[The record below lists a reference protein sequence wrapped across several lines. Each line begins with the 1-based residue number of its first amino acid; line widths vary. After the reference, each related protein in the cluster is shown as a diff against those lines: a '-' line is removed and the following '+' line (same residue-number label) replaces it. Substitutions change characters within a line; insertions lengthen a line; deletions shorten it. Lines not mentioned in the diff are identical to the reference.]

1 MYDFILFENIY
12 NLENHYVDLGNLA
25 YLLKQSGYKVAI
37 ANVFK
42 EEKLVKEKDIDIIP
56 LNYHLPSFITKKV
69 KHNGAVTFLY
79 RFLSSL
85 YLIYA
90 MYALKK
96 KSENFYLG
104 SLTLGTPITWLLF
117 LSSSKTYFIWGL
129 RCHMLELWKKS
140 HSLYGIYSKCLY
152 SIVTRRENIKLV
164 VSHPII
170 KEEFIS
176 RLGIKPNRI
185 IYRPERF
192 TRGENKLTYTSPKG
206 CFTLLTIGTLRRSKH
221 VELILDALREINDSS
236 IKYIIAGRCKNDQ
249 DYENML
255 QERSKGVPGIDR
267 RNRFIPDDEYEQLMQ
282 ECDYM
287 VLCDQKENSCAT
299 NGTMSEA
306 LLHGMPIIAPNY
318 NPFKYEVEAYGLGE
332 LYDIDSVES
341 IKDALLKAK
350 SNSRE
355 NYLENLK
362 QYSKHNSDKEI
373 VSQLKEQLNNVL
385 DK

>member
-12 NLENHYVDLGNLA
+12 SLENHYVDLGNLA
-25 YLLKQSGYKVAI
+25 YLLKKSGYRVAL

-42 EEKLVKEKDIDIIP
+42 EEKLVKEKDIDIIS
-56 LNYHLPSFITKKV
+56 LKYHFPSFIKKKA

-85 YLIYA
+85 YLIYVIC
-90 MYALKK
+90 ALKK
-96 KSENFYLG
+96 KSNNFYIG

-140 HSLYGIYSKCLY
+140 HSLYGIYSKCLFF
-152 SIVTRRENIKLV
+152 IVKRRNNLKLI

-176 RLGIKPNRI
+176 RLGINSDRI

-192 TRGENKLTYTSPKG
+192 TRGESKLTYSSKKES
-206 CFTLLTIGTLRRSKH
+206 FTLLTIGTLRRSKH
-221 VELILDALREINDSS
+221 VELILDALREINDPS

-267 RNRFIPDDEYEQLMQ
+267 RNRFIPDEEYEQLMH

-287 VLCDQKENSCAT
+287 VLCDQKEDSCAT
-299 NGTMSEA
+299 NGTMAEA
-306 LLHGMPIIAPNY
+306 LLHGMPIIAPNH
-318 NPFKYEVEAYGLGE
+318 NPFKYEVEANGLGL
-332 LYDIDSVES
+332 LYEINS
-341 IKDALLKAK
+341 IANIKETLLKAK
-350 SNSRE
+350 TVSRE
-355 NYLENLK
+355 QYLDNLIK
-362 QYSKHNSDKEI
+362 YSIQNSDKEV
-373 VSQLKEQLNNVL
+373 VSQLKDQLNNVL
-385 DK
+385 VK